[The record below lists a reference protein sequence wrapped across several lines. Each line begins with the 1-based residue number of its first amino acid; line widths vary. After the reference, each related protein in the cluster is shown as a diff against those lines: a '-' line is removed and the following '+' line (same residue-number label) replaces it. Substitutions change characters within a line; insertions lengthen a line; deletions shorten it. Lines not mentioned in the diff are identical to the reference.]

1 MLLRRLQLQQ
11 RIHRVLLRAAITTNN
26 LAELVQLI
34 ILRMLGIVAD
44 DSVPLL
50 VAEGVRRLMERL
62 LRWLDL
68 DLLRRSATVIVLDV
82 YLATELLVSRVLA
95 GSGDAWRR
103 VHLLGFARCLLSVL
117 LRLMALGSL
126 AQQA

>member
-44 DSVPLL
+44 DSVPPL
-50 VAEGVRRLMERL
+50 VAEGVRRLVERL